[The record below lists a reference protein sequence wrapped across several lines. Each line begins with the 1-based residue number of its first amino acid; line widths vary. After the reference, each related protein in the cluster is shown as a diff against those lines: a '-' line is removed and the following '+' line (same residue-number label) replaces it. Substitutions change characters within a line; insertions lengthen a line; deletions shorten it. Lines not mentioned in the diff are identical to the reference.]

1 MLVKI
6 HTLHI
11 FAGISQW
18 DQYLD
23 EFAFKVFMHVRFHE
37 KISSF
42 LTYTNIKE
50 WKISPKKTY
59 KLIKIK

>member
-42 LTYTNIKE
+42 LYKDQRMKNL
-50 WKISPKKTY
+50 PKNH
-59 KLIKIK
+59 I

>member
-23 EFAFKVFMHVRFHE
+23 EFVFKVFMQVRFHE

-42 LTYTNIKE
+42 LSYSYKDQRMKNL
-50 WKISPKKTY
+50 PKNH
-59 KLIKIK
+59 I